1 MIDHSGGKE
10 NQNVE
15 WKQSWRDAY
24 LKWVCG
30 FANADGGLLVV
41 GRDDDGVA
49 VGIPNAR
56 RLLEE
61 IPNKVR
67 NLFFSRRV
75 DRGLGAWYRAHHRG
89 LPGCRNTR
97 AGGESRVQR
106 CVGGVSVFA

>member
-49 VGIPNAR
+49 VGIPNA
-56 RLLEE
+56 
-61 IPNKVR
+61 
-67 NLFFSRRV
+67 SRRTV
-75 DRGLGAWYRAHHRG
+75 SL
-89 LPGCRNTR
+89 
-97 AGGESRVQR
+97 R
-106 CVGGVSVFA
+106 CSVTN